1 MRHPKNKKRGRN
13 KSSPQITSSPKKHRQ
28 SASVIDSQDDIT
40 EHTEHS
46 DSGSDISL
54 TLTRTSNMTDP
65 TNQQM
70 ATNMA
75 TSTSDSQ
82 AGLLP
87 PSTPQQYMNV
97 PSQLA
102 AGPPV
107 IDHSMDPNMIQSPMN
122 YNPQQMLNFGP
133 PMSQPHHIQQMP
145 SMQQM
150 QQMPFCSR
158 LSDDDVLRIAQQMK
172 LVLHEEIK
180 QLVDLH
186 VTSVVEPI
194 RQELEAVKLSCAK
207 YEKDIDELKARN
219 DELEQY
225 SRRSCLRIAGILETR
240 QEDVPNIVLNLA
252 NRVGADIRPEDI
264 DRAHRVGRMRA
275 DSEQNENTDRAR
287 RSDIGREIIVKFCN
301 YSARLK
307 FLKGRATLRDEH
319 AKIFINED
327 LTRTRMSL
335 AYECRKLA
343 KAKLIK
349 KTWVFGGNIFVQDM
363 SDRRIRMTCL
373 SDLDKFK
380 ADTAGAEMETAHS

>member
-1 MRHPKNKKRGRN
+1 MKYSKNKKRGRN

-28 SASVIDSQDDIT
+28 SASASAIDSQDDIT

-46 DSGSDISL
+46 DSDISL
-54 TLTRTSNMTDP
+54 THTSNMIDTS
-65 TNQQM
+65 NQQM

-75 TSTSDSQ
+75 TSTSNSQ
-82 AGLLP
+82 AGLPP

-97 PSQLA
+97 PSQLT

-122 YNPQQMLNFGP
+122 LNPQQMLNFGP
-133 PMSQPHHIQQMP
+133 SLSQPHHIQQMP
-145 SMQQM
+145 PMQQM
-150 QQMPFCSR
+150 QQIPMCSR
-158 LSDDDVLRIAQQMK
+158 LLDEDVIRIAQQMK
-172 LVLHEEIK
+172 FVLREEIQ

-194 RQELEAVKLSCAK
+194 RQELAAVKVSCAK

-225 SRRSCLRIAGILETR
+225 SRRSCLRIAGIPETR

-264 DRAHRVGRMRA
+264 DRAHRVGRMQA
-275 DSEQNENTDRAR
+275 VNTGSEQNGNTDGNGAR
-287 RSDIGREIIVKFCN
+287 RSNIGREIIVKFCN
-301 YSARLK
+301 YGARLK
-307 FLKGRATLRDEH
+307 LLKGRATLRDEH

-327 LTRTRMSL
+327 LTKTRVSL
-335 AYECRKLA
+335 AYE
-343 KAKLIK
+343 
-349 KTWVFGGNIFVQDM
+349 
-363 SDRRIRMTCL
+363 
-373 SDLDKFK
+373 
-380 ADTAGAEMETAHS
+380 